1 MYFPYIWG
9 LNYNKYLEKWSSENL
24 GFPLL
29 IKKQAL
35 QNKMKRFHTE
45 KFVIV
50 VWKDEEL
57 GVACLLVCS
66 LQTDVELNN
75 LLSKWGNEK
84 RQFDELDVYHHWR
97 APITCHYGML
107 VSDH

>member
-1 MYFPYIWG
+1 MKEWKPKI
-9 LNYNKYLEKWSSENL
+9 SSIDQETSVA
-24 GFPLL
+24 
-29 IKKQAL
+29 KQDETASRREVSHCRL
-35 QNKMKRFHTE
+35 KRRGM
-45 KFVIV
+45 
-50 VWKDEEL
+50 

>member
-1 MYFPYIWG
+1 MKERKPQIFSIDQ
-9 LNYNKYLEKWSSENL
+9 ETSVA
-24 GFPLL
+24 
-29 IKKQAL
+29 KQDETASHREVSHCRL
-35 QNKMKRFHTE
+35 KRRGM
-45 KFVIV
+45 
-50 VWKDEEL
+50 